1 MSKYSK
7 INFSVELDE
16 NKMPEKI
23 EWEATDAG
31 FDGKKACSTLM
42 ISLWDN
48 VGKSTLGI
56 DLWTTE
62 MLVDDM
68 NIHFYQVLTKMAET
82 YLSAT
87 QNNEVSK
94 MIEDFALQFAG
105 KLNLLKEINKES
117 IS

>member
-1 MSKYSK
+1 MSKNSK
-7 INFSVELDE
+7 INFSIELDE

-31 FDGKKACSTLM
+31 FDGKKPCSTLM

-48 VGKSTLGI
+48 EGKSTLGI
-56 DLWTTE
+56 DLWTKE
-62 MLVDDM
+62 MMVDDM
-68 NIHFYQVLTKMAET
+68 NIHFYQIVTKMADT
-82 YLSAT
+82 YLRAT

-105 KLNLLKEINKES
+105 KLNLLKKIDKES